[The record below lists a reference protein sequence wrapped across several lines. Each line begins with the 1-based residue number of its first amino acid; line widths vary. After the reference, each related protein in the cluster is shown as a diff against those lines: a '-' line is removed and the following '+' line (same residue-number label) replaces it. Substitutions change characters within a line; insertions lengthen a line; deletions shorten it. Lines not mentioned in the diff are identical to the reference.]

1 VLNQRY
7 ELHDIRDTEA
17 FCAYILQRSRLTLT
31 PQDHEDALAYLIEE
45 TWILS
50 TRHRPGNTPFSAH
63 AATRLPQRLIDWQRK
78 RKDTRYPSNTKYT
91 TVSIDEPAGH
101 IGLPTYNHRIRNR
114 LDNDPTPPRY
124 DHLGNRNADQLVRL
138 LRTRSRSTTRN
149 HHPPHPRTTNQPTQ
163 QP

>member
-1 VLNQRY
+1 VLNGT
-7 ELHDIRDTEA
+7 LALNGIHDVEA
-17 FCAYILQRSRLTLT
+17 FCIYILKRSRLKLT
-31 PQDHEDALAYLIEE
+31 PHEHEDALAYLIEE

-50 TRHRPGNTPFSAH
+50 QHHRPGAGTFTAH

-78 RKDTRYPSNTKYT
+78 RKDTRYPSNTRYT
-91 TVSIDEPAGH
+91 QHSLDD
-101 IGLPTYNHRIRNR
+101 HRIRNR